1 MMSLAK
7 VIIIKQLLENTIIEE
22 SVLFYKFILFVVTPQ
37 SETKSKRILVSVL
50 YLTHY
55 NTKILHISRQK

>member
-1 MMSLAK
+1 MSLAK

-22 SVLFYKFILFVVTPQ
+22 SVLFYKFILFAVTPQ